1 MNIAQSGY
9 HMLMILSV
17 VDGQYAVAEG
27 KIIVD
32 YLAKNYQLEIDID
45 KENQALLEVPKEQ
58 IPEHFKKA
66 AGYFLENSNEEQR
79 IDFIAFAYRLVQ
91 ADGKMASEENKILTS
106 LAHFWHIDIKPLMD
120 EETVKTDLNID

>member
-1 MNIAQSGY
+1 MNIAQAGY

-32 YLAKNYQLEIDID
+32 YLAKNYQMDIDID
-45 KENQALLEVPKEQ
+45 KENQALLEVPKDE
-58 IPEHFKKA
+58 IPEHFKKS
-66 AGYFLENSNEEQR
+66 AGLFLDNSNEEQR

-91 ADGKMASEENKILTS
+91 ADGRLAIEENKILTS
-106 LAHFWHIDIKPLMD
+106 LAHFWNIDIKPLMD
-120 EETVKTDLNID
+120 EETVKNDLNL

>member
-1 MNIAQSGY
+1 MNIAQAGY

-32 YLAKNYQLEIDID
+32 FLAKNYQLDIDID
-45 KENQALLEVPKEQ
+45 KENQSLLEVPKEQ
-58 IPEHFKKA
+58 IPEHFKEA
-66 AGYFLENSNEEQR
+66 AANFLENSNEEQR

-91 ADGKMASEENKILTS
+91 ADGRMAVEENKILTS
-106 LAHFWHIDIKPLMD
+106 LAHFWNIDIKPLMD
-120 EETVKTDLNID
+120 EEKVKHDLNL